1 MMPSVDPFHLQVAR
15 IALTVAQEHG
25 FALGGGLALI
35 AHGVL
40 DRPTRDIDLF
50 GDRAGSV
57 PAAADHVRAALEAAG
72 IRVAVE
78 KDDSD
83 LGEVIYGLDDHM
95 IELTAY
101 RDPQDQHGVPLS
113 LGHLHR
119 QHNPV
124 TLDIGPVMHLDDLCA
139 WKISALV
146 ARAEPRDLIDTA
158 IFLAAH
164 TPADLLAL
172 ARQVDPGME
181 DEDIAAVG
189 RRADTTPDWELANY
203 GLDNAAIAELR
214 RRFEGWPR
222 PGQAQ

>member
-1 MMPSVDPFHLQVAR
+1 MPSVDPFHLRVAR

-50 GDRAGSV
+50 GDREGSV

-72 IRVAVE
+72 IRVNVE
-78 KDDSD
+78 ESDSS
-83 LGEVIYGLDDHM
+83 LGEVIYGLDEFM

-101 RDPQDQHGVPLS
+101 RDPQDQNGVPLS
-113 LGHLHR
+113 LGQLHR

-139 WKISALV
+139 WKVSALI

-158 IFLAAH
+158 IFLASN

-172 ARQVDPGME
+172 ARQVDPGIE
-181 DEDIAAVG
+181 DEDITAVG
-189 RRADTTPDWELANY
+189 RRVDMTPDWELANY
-203 GLDNAAIAELR
+203 GLSPESIAELR
-214 RRFEGWPR
+214 HCFAKWPR
-222 PGQAQ
+222 